1 MSDYLADLSMDYE
14 HPYIQVI
21 IQDNTVQYNESTTA
35 VETRDFNAMQV
46 GFFPDGRN
54 GKLLYY
60 TGVNAALNELGN
72 PNFKT
77 HGQAGYNVV
86 NALST
91 NKCGMY
97 IMGLMPDD
105 ATIANVVWMARVK
118 VVSGG
123 TTLLPG
129 GDSDEN
135 MDGIS
140 TLDAGSKEEDVRAKL
155 EVAFSATHITGAT
168 TEAEL
173 RTKFAALYTKDID
186 DEGYITFPLMMF
198 WKLGS
203 GKCGNTTRIRMFD
216 ATDYDYEPKH
226 HKYQIQVAQPTQVG
240 LAIVEKKIGVFDET
254 AIDLNS
260 TENPSM
266 FIEDVINDLEYGSN
280 KINMAFDMDSY
291 EAILGMYNSVSTT
304 QMTVSELD
312 IVFGKLLSGM
322 EDDNIIINDDGSGA
336 GIFTVEGLSLGE
348 GTDGSLDGP
357 NAEEVKTNLLIAAYN
372 GDIDPRIK
380 SRFSTPADINLDA
393 GYDDDVKRSM
403 AGLATRRMWDL
414 MTYLDTGLLETNA
427 EVINWGRNMS
437 NVYGYNVVKESGCY
451 KYRDLKFTGK
461 IIPMTI
467 THYLAKAIPNH
478 MAIYGLTEP
487 FAKELARLS
496 SRPVTNQPSA
506 SRLEL
511 ESPDFVKGTFRP
523 IIDPDMDDIKKEY
536 YKYRINCYETV
547 DFYTVQRS
555 SAITTCRENCDRL
568 LEFNE
573 FIVHGAVKI
582 AYAILASKIYKLGE
596 EADRSRY
603 EKHAQQEIN
612 HKYGSVVKS
621 CGVKFIMTAS
631 DKKKRL
637 MRLQL
642 SLVMKTVITN
652 GAVIVIL
659 NPNVDDVGVNING
672 AVGVSSADSDI

>member
-46 GFFPDGRN
+46 GFFPDGRD

-60 TGVNAALNELGN
+60 TGVTAALNELGN

-91 NKCGMY
+91 GNCGMY

-105 ATIANVVWMARVK
+105 ATIANVVWLVRAK

-123 TTLLPG
+123 TTLFPG
-129 GDSDEN
+129 GGDEN
-135 MDGIS
+135 PDNIS
-140 TLDAGSKEEDVRAKL
+140 TIDVGDKEEDARAKL
-155 EVAFSATHITGAT
+155 EIAFSSTVIENVT

-186 DEGYITFPLMMF
+186 DEGYMTFPIMMF

-203 GKCGNTTRIRMFD
+203 GKCGNKTRIRMFD
-216 ATDYDYEPKH
+216 ATEYDYEPKL

-240 LAIVEKKIGVFDET
+240 LAVVEKKTGVFDET

-266 FIEDVINDLEYGSN
+266 FIEDVVNDLEYGSN
-280 KINMAFDMDSY
+280 KVNMAFDMDSY
-291 EAILGMYNSVSTT
+291 EAILEMYNSISTT
-304 QMTVSELD
+304 QMTVSEMD
-312 IVFGKLLSGM
+312 IIFGKTLTGM
-322 EDDNIIINDDGSGA
+322 EDENVIINDDGSGA
-336 GIFTVEGLSLGE
+336 GMFTVEGLSLGG

-357 NAEEVKTNLLIAAYN
+357 NAEEVKSNLLIAAYN
-372 GDIDPRIK
+372 GEIDPRIK

-403 AGLATRRMWDL
+403 AGLAARRMWDL
-414 MTYLDTGLLETNA
+414 MTYLDTGLLETNT
-427 EVINWGRNMS
+427 EIINWGRKMS

-461 IIPMTI
+461 IVPMTI

-487 FAKELARLS
+487 FAKDLARLS
-496 SRPVTNQPSA
+496 SRPVSNQPAA
-506 SRLEL
+506 SRLDL
-511 ESPDFVKGTFRP
+511 VSPDFVKGTFRP
-523 IIDPDMDDIKKEY
+523 VIDPDMDDIKKEY
-536 YKYRINCYETV
+536 RKYRINCYETV
-547 DFYTVQRS
+547 DFFTVQRAD
-555 SAITTCRENCDRL
+555 AITTCREDCDRL

-596 EADRSRY
+596 ESDRSRY
-603 EKHAQQEIN
+603 EKHAQQEIT

-621 CGVKFIMTAS
+621 CDVKFIMTAS

-642 SLVMKTVITN
+642 TLVMKTVITN
-652 GAVIVIL
+652 GAVILIL
-659 NPNVDDVGVNING
+659 NPNVDDVGVNISG
-672 AVGVSSADSDI
+672 SVGVSTDSEI